1 MRIVPARSERD
12 IGDVRALFREY
23 EASLAVDL
31 SVQGIAAEI
40 AALPGR
46 YAPPRGALLLAHGP
60 NGQALGCVG
69 VRPFDRPGSC
79 EIKRLY
85 VRPAGR
91 GSGAGRALVEGAIA
105 FAHAA
110 GYRDILLDSLS
121 DMTAAIGLYRALGFA
136 AIPPYWASTLPGTLY
151 FGKRLRPE

>member
-12 IGDVRALFREY
+12 IEDVRALFREY

-46 YAPPRGALLLAHGP
+46 YAPPTGALFLARDP

-69 VRPFDRPGSC
+69 VRPFDRTGAC
-79 EIKRLY
+79 EVKRLY

-91 GSGAGRALVEGAIA
+91 GSGAGRALVEEAIA
-105 FAHAA
+105 FARAA
-110 GYRDILLDSLS
+110 GYRDILLDSLP
-121 DMTAAIGLYRALGFA
+121 DMTAAVGLYRALGFA
-136 AIPPYWASTLPGTLY
+136 EVPPYWNSTLPGTLY